1 MLDFCP
7 SWHLNCSSCSSNML
21 IQQQFRINFTI
32 ITWLGGWKQC
42 NYPKHFSFLKLN
54 LFKNSWLDVYIWILF
69 ESLILLLFKYFTLW
83 LLPIFSEESDGR
95 ITLYP
100 NHLLSTRCG
109 GDDGSRHTYRFH
121 CSNLLR
127 ADRSNLPHPAHDGGG
142 HPCEHGGPG
151 SAAFSLRLHHPGEEA
166 ALPAWAGPRA
176 HQVKWNPYSLCLCFP
191 YS

>member
-1 MLDFCP
+1 
-7 SWHLNCSSCSSNML
+7 ML
-21 IQQQFRINFTI
+21 IQQQFRIHFTI
-32 ITWLGGWKQC
+32 FTWLGGIFDDVWTETFQFPQIK
-42 NYPKHFSFLKLN
+42 P
-54 LFKNSWLDVYIWILF
+54 FKNSWRDVYIWILI
-69 ESLILLLFKYFTLW
+69 ESLILSLFKYFTLW
-83 LLPIFSEESDGR
+83 FLPIFSEESDRR

-100 NHLLSTRCG
+100 NHLLSTRCSSN
-109 GDDGSRHTYRFH
+109 DGSRHTYSFH

-142 HPCEHGGPG
+142 HPCEHGGPR